1 MAQACP
7 NDRLNILEALLLE
20 LGKDHC
26 LIPALRKAIAIES
39 KNDYEKFIKS
49 DRPFLRE
56 LDDAGVI
63 KSH

>member
-7 NDRLNILEALLLE
+7 NDRLIILEALLLE

-39 KNDYEKFIKS
+39 INDYEKFIKS
-49 DRPFLRE
+49 DRLYLHE
-56 LDDAGVI
+56 LDGAGVI
-63 KSH
+63 KTH